1 MVCLRTKESAAL
13 ICEIN
18 ITDCE
23 IRETSSIVRYICSIL
38 RLMATLDMKFQQEV
52 INTHTRKTARL
63 LYRET
68 NIEEHINSISL
79 YELSFFQKLVL
90 IQPTAGQY
98 LEQVTGFSLSGRARI
113 FVALAG
119 RDQHPSYLFAE
130 PGMET
135 SRRRKGCWRNQ
146 NGEDN

>member
-1 MVCLRTKESAAL
+1 
-13 ICEIN
+13 
-18 ITDCE
+18 
-23 IRETSSIVRYICSIL
+23 
-38 RLMATLDMKFQQEV
+38 MKFQQEV
-52 INTHTRKTARL
+52 INTHTRKIARL

-68 NIEEHINSISL
+68 NIEEHIKSISL

-98 LEQVTGFSLSGRARI
+98 LEQMTGFSLSGRTRI

-130 PGMET
+130 PDMET
-135 SRRRKGCWRNQ
+135 ST
-146 NGEDN
+146 DF